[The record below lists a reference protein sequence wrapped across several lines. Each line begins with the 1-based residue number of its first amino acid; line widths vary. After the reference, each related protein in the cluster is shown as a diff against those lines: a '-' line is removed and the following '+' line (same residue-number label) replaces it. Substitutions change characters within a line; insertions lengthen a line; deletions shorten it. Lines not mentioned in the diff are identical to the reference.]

1 MWFKI
6 WVGRFMCIVPGSI
19 LRCLTGT
26 PCMPAQPHRNTETE
40 NHRWRKVK
48 FHIFITRGRAVY
60 FCASCNFYLFI
71 FSIRTRWVY
80 VRPVCTFF
88 LLFLKC
94 WLRKSCELC
103 YVLFVC
109 VCGKNCNWTSRAV
122 CINKPHS
129 TDFIFYFH
137 HIKPR
142 IICHWDSS
150 VSSIH
155 WCVMLSTLISRNII
169 GTPQKLIPFIS

>member
-88 LLFLKC
+88 YCFSNADCANHVNCALFC
-94 WLRKSCELC
+94 LC
-103 YVLFVC
+103 VC
-109 VCGKNCNWTSRAV
+109 VEKIVIERRVPYA
-122 CINKPHS
+122 S
-129 TDFIFYFH
+129 TNH
-137 HIKPR
+137 TR
-142 IICHWDSS
+142 
-150 VSSIH
+150 
-155 WCVMLSTLISRNII
+155 LISS
-169 GTPQKLIPFIS
+169 FISIT